1 MKLFVGN
8 LPFHVREA
16 ELRELFV
23 AYGTPTTATVIVDNE
38 SLRSRGFGFVEF
50 DDPAQ
55 GKAAIAGVNGME
67 IGGRALT
74 VNEARPQG
82 GGVSDRRGPRGGHGG
97 GREGFE
103 RGGGGRR
110 Y

>member
-8 LPFHVREA
+8 LPFHVREDQ
-16 ELRELFV
+16 LRDLFV
-23 AYGTPTTATVIVDNE
+23 AYGTPSTTTVIVDRE

-55 GKAAIAGVNGME
+55 GKAAIAGVNGLE
-67 IGGRALT
+67 IEGRALT
-74 VNEARPQG
+74 VNEARPQSNG
-82 GGVSDRRGPRGGHGG
+82 TSDRRGPRGSYGG
-97 GREGFE
+97 SREGSE
-103 RGGGGRR
+103 RGGRR